1 MVTAAVA
8 PALAAA
14 ATTAEEAIEVVEVKV
29 PSHNSTPGTMKLLVP
44 SIVVPIL
51 GASALTIVMEATIV
65 VLEVVEAVADAE
77 MVVEVVE
84 AAVVTTLPT
93 VVAALIKD
101 RAGTLT
107 TLIPTREQLLE
118 VSTMAPPMVLPVPRI
133 TLLPMLQQAK
143 VKLMPLNSKVGVA
156 ALKGIGVTPRLTCP
170 YFPAELRIHPLM
182 LMTMMLFL

>member
-1 MVTAAVA
+1 METAVVA

-29 PSHNSTPGTMKLLVP
+29 PSRNLIPGTMKLLVP

-51 GASALTIVMEATIV
+51 GASASRIVMEATIV

-84 AAVVTTLPT
+84 AAVVTTLPI
-93 VVAALIKD
+93 VAAALIKD

-118 VSTMAPPMVLPVPRI
+118 MATMAPPMVLPVPRI
-133 TLLPMLQQAK
+133 ILLPMLQQAK

-156 ALKGIGVTPRLTCP
+156 AMNGTGVTPRLICL
-170 YFPAELRIHPLM
+170 YFPAELRIHPLT
-182 LMTMMLFL
+182 LMTMMLFP

>member
-1 MVTAAVA
+1 METAVVA

-14 ATTAEEAIEVVEVKV
+14 ATIAKEAIEVVEVKV
-29 PSHNSTPGTMKLLVP
+29 PSRNLIPGTIKLLVP

-51 GASALTIVMEATIV
+51 GASASRIVMEATIV
-65 VLEVVEAVADAE
+65 VLEVVEAMADAE

-84 AAVVTTLPT
+84 AAVVTTLPI
-93 VVAALIKD
+93 VAVALIKD

-107 TLIPTREQLLE
+107 TSIPTHEQLLE
-118 VSTMAPPMVLPVPRI
+118 VVTMAPPMVLPVPRI
-133 TLLPMLQQAK
+133 ILLPMLQQVK

-156 ALKGIGVTPRLTCP
+156 AMKGTGVTPRLICH
-170 YFPAELRIHPLM
+170 YFPAELRIHLLM